1 MSAND
6 IVSIVGIILLTV
18 MGIYFN
24 QKFKQIGND
33 DEVSHKKV

>member
-1 MSAND
+1 MQMKYW
-6 IVSIVGIILLTV
+6 GIALAIIFMA